1 MRGKSV
7 RNGNQCVDRLAEVG
21 IKWLRFIVKNVT
33 FNIFRCKKCNVLHFF
48 VVIFVKIGYTKDKG
62 GGITMAIRCATKAI
76 IIENGAILLNRCK
89 GEDRDT
95 YYDLPGGG
103 QKQYE
108 NLEQTVIREVKE
120 ETGYEVSVE
129 RFVALAEEINVN
141 EEYRKLY
148 PEYTH
153 RVLHIFVAKLNGK
166 IRDIPTEIDFGME
179 ESVWVPLEKLDHL
192 KTRPGCLKEILH
204 RLAEADAP
212 MYLGTEYIDRY

>member
-1 MRGKSV
+1 
-7 RNGNQCVDRLAEVG
+7 
-21 IKWLRFIVKNVT
+21 
-33 FNIFRCKKCNVLHFF
+33 
-48 VVIFVKIGYTKDKG
+48 
-62 GGITMAIRCATKAI
+62 MAIRCATKAI

-89 GEDRDT
+89 GEDGDT

-108 NLEQTVIREVKE
+108 SLEQTVIREVKE

-129 RFVALAEEINVN
+129 RFVALAEEININ

-153 RVLHIFVAKLNGK
+153 RVLHIFTAKLEEK
-166 IRDIPTEIDFGME
+166 KKELPTEIDFGME
-179 ESVWVPLEKLDHL
+179 ESVWVPLEKMDDTV

-204 RLAEADAP
+204 RLAETDVP

>member
-1 MRGKSV
+1 MS
-7 RNGNQCVDRLAEVG
+7 
-21 IKWLRFIVKNVT
+21 
-33 FNIFRCKKCNVLHFF
+33 
-48 VVIFVKIGYTKDKG
+48 
-62 GGITMAIRCATKAI
+62 IRCASKAI

-89 GEDRDT
+89 GEDGDI

-108 NLEQTVIREVKE
+108 SMEQTVVREVKE

-153 RVLHIFVAKLNGK
+153 RVLHVFTAKLTGEK
-166 IRDIPTEIDFGME
+166 RVLPTEKDFGME
-179 ESVWVPLEKLDHL
+179 ESVWMPLEKLDDGV
-192 KTRPGCLKEILH
+192 KTRPGCLKKIVQNIVEEHI
-204 RLAEADAP
+204 P
-212 MYLGTEYIDRY
+212 MYFGTEYIDRY

>member
-1 MRGKSV
+1 
-7 RNGNQCVDRLAEVG
+7 
-21 IKWLRFIVKNVT
+21 
-33 FNIFRCKKCNVLHFF
+33 
-48 VVIFVKIGYTKDKG
+48 
-62 GGITMAIRCATKAI
+62 MAIRCATKAI

-89 GEDRDT
+89 GEDGDT
-95 YYDLPGGG
+95 YYDMPGGG

-108 NLEQTVIREVKE
+108 SLEQTVIREVKE

-129 RFVALAEEINVN
+129 RFVALAEEINVS

-153 RVLHIFVAKLNGK
+153 RVLHIFTAKLNGEK
-166 IRDIPTEIDFGME
+166 REAPTEKDFGME
-179 ESVWVPLEKLDHL
+179 ESVWMSLEKLDDTV

-204 RLAEADAP
+204 RLAKTDVP

>member
-1 MRGKSV
+1 
-7 RNGNQCVDRLAEVG
+7 
-21 IKWLRFIVKNVT
+21 
-33 FNIFRCKKCNVLHFF
+33 
-48 VVIFVKIGYTKDKG
+48 
-62 GGITMAIRCATKAI
+62 MAIRCATKAI

-89 GEDRDT
+89 GEDGDT

-108 NLEQTVIREVKE
+108 SMEQTVIREVKE

-129 RFVALAEEINVN
+129 RFVALAEEINVS

-153 RVLHIFVAKLNGK
+153 RVLHIFTAKLNGE
-166 IRDIPTEIDFGME
+166 RREAPTEKDFGME
-179 ESVWVPLEKLDHL
+179 ESVWMSLEKLDDTV

-204 RLAEADAP
+204 RLAEADVP
-212 MYLGTEYIDRY
+212 IYLGTEYIDRC